1 METARSKENANR
13 CSFVTSKEE
22 LKRELE
28 AFLIAFRCGNDL
40 YPDETARC
48 YKENDVEAPER
59 TDEEKHWRTGGRRLM
74 EDRQKIIEK
83 LVKIKALAERGI
95 GGEQQTA
102 QVLYATL
109 KEKYKVTDAEIEK
122 EAAVPVDISEIDLK
136 KFWGI
141 AFQLAAVAKTL
152 QEETDICTA
161 CPYTY
166 TDEQCTGCG
175 TYWNMRDLRLDFE
188 AIQQS
193 FFMKRN

>member
-1 METARSKENANR
+1 
-13 CSFVTSKEE
+13 
-22 LKRELE
+22 
-28 AFLIAFRCGNDL
+28 
-40 YPDETARC
+40 
-48 YKENDVEAPER
+48 
-59 TDEEKHWRTGGRRLM
+59 M

-102 QVLYATL
+102 QVMYTTL

-122 EAAVPVDISEIDLK
+122 AAAVPVDISEIDLK

-141 AFQLAAVAKTL
+141 AFQLATVAKTL

-188 AIQQS
+188 AIQQRLI
-193 FFMKRN
+193 KAATEG

>member
-1 METARSKENANR
+1 
-13 CSFVTSKEE
+13 
-22 LKRELE
+22 
-28 AFLIAFRCGNDL
+28 
-40 YPDETARC
+40 
-48 YKENDVEAPER
+48 
-59 TDEEKHWRTGGRRLM
+59 M

-102 QVLYATL
+102 QVMYTTL

-122 EAAVPVDISEIDLK
+122 AAAVPVDISEIDLK

-161 CPYTY
+161 CPHTY

-175 TYWNMRDLRLDFE
+175 TYTRRSYRLCQYMGSAYAAGFN
-188 AIQQS
+188 ALGAKHTS
-193 FFMKRN
+193 

>member
-1 METARSKENANR
+1 MDQ
-13 CSFVTSKEE
+13 
-22 LKRELE
+22 
-28 AFLIAFRCGNDL
+28 IQYD
-40 YPDETARC
+40 
-48 YKENDVEAPER
+48 
-59 TDEEKHWRTGGRRLM
+59 
-74 EDRQKIIEK
+74 
-83 LVKIKALAERGI
+83 KIKAKLAKIKELAERGI

-102 QVLYATL
+102 QAMYATL

-122 EAAVPVDISEIDLK
+122 AAAVPVDISEIDLK

-141 AFQLAAVAKTL
+141 AFQLAAVAQTL

-188 AIQQS
+188 AIQQRLIKAATEEKEKYRIVKENCGKVK
-193 FFMKRN
+193 FYFENVKVGGENT

>member
-1 METARSKENANR
+1 
-13 CSFVTSKEE
+13 
-22 LKRELE
+22 
-28 AFLIAFRCGNDL
+28 
-40 YPDETARC
+40 
-48 YKENDVEAPER
+48 
-59 TDEEKHWRTGGRRLM
+59 M

-102 QVLYATL
+102 QVMYATL
-109 KEKYKVTDAEIEK
+109 KEKYKVTDTEIEK
-122 EAAVPVDISEIDLK
+122 AAAVPVDISEIDLK
-136 KFWGI
+136 KFWDI

-188 AIQQS
+188 AIQQRLI
-193 FFMKRN
+193 KAATEG

>member
-1 METARSKENANR
+1 
-13 CSFVTSKEE
+13 
-22 LKRELE
+22 
-28 AFLIAFRCGNDL
+28 
-40 YPDETARC
+40 
-48 YKENDVEAPER
+48 
-59 TDEEKHWRTGGRRLM
+59 M

-102 QVLYATL
+102 QVMYTTL

-122 EAAVPVDISEIDLK
+122 AAAVPVDISEIDLK

-161 CPYTY
+161 CRKKYNIEPPDDLEETAQELRDIADVLKITEG
-166 TDEQCTGCG
+166 TDTNIRKSMESI
-175 TYWNMRDLRLDFE
+175 LRIADRLE
-188 AIQQS
+188 RTS
-193 FFMKRN
+193 NGKKRR

>member
-1 METARSKENANR
+1 
-13 CSFVTSKEE
+13 
-22 LKRELE
+22 
-28 AFLIAFRCGNDL
+28 
-40 YPDETARC
+40 
-48 YKENDVEAPER
+48 
-59 TDEEKHWRTGGRRLM
+59 M

-83 LVKIKALAERGI
+83 LVKIKALAERGV

-102 QVLYATL
+102 QQMYEAL
-109 KEKYKVTDAEIEK
+109 KKRYGITDEEVNR
-122 EAAVPVDISEIDLK
+122 AAVPVDISGIDLK

-141 AFQLAAVAKTL
+141 AFQLATVVKTL

-188 AIQQS
+188 AIQQRLA
-193 FFMKRN
+193 KAAAEV